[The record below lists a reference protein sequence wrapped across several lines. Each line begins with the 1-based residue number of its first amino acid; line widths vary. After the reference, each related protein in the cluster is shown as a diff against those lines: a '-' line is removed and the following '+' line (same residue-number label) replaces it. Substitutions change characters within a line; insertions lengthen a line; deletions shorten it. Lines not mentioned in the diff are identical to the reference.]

1 MKPGDHVKLTARQ
14 NANQRTKNRI
24 RERGSQGF
32 IVKSE
37 VKPVIGLNSQMGVC
51 FVACQPEKRRGD
63 QWMGWLVFDQIDV
76 SPWEIK

>member
-1 MKPGDHVKLTARQ
+1 MKPGDHVKLTALP

-32 IVKSE
+32 IVRSE
-37 VKPVIGLNSQMGVC
+37 VKPCMGLNNRMSIA

-63 QWMGWLVFDQIDV
+63 QWMGWLPVDEIEIT
-76 SPWEIK
+76 PWKIK

>member
-1 MKPGDHVKLTARQ
+1 MKPGDHVKLTALP

-37 VKPVIGLNSQMGVC
+37 VKPVIGLNGQMGVC
-51 FVACQPEKRRGD
+51 FVACQPEKSRGD
-63 QWMGWLVFDQIDV
+63 QWMG
-76 SPWEIK
+76 